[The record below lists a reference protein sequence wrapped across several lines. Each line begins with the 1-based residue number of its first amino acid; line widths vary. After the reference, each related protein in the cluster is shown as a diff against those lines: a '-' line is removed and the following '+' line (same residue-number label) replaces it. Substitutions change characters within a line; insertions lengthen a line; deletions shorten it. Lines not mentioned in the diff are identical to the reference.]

1 MLMAGI
7 QDALWE
13 GMSLLTVSGVTQ
25 GRDLCD
31 FITPTSGHWCWLL
44 AGTSHL
50 STGAPSTWPFH
61 IFLHVDWFDLP
72 HGVAAGLPK
81 RVSHNTR
88 TEHDTLIRPSLW
100 SHATLLPPDAAGQGL
115 GNDPPRLAG
124 GNIRVKAPED
134 CQEGENIAA
143 TILGKVQ
150 PDIAALTG
158 MKENYIHNI
167 VILLGK
173 KQLSF
178 LNTIFRKNTSS

>member
-1 MLMAGI
+1 MLAVGWDFTSVHRSTQYMAFPYI
-7 QDALWE
+7 
-13 GMSLLTVSGVTQ
+13 
-25 GRDLCD
+25 
-31 FITPTSGHWCWLL
+31 P
-44 AGTSHL
+44 
-50 STGAPSTWPFH
+50 P
-61 IFLHVDWFDLP
+61 LP

-81 RVSHNTR
+81 RVSHSTR
-88 TEHDTLIRPSLW
+88 TEHDTLVRPSLR
-100 SHATLLPPDAAGQGL
+100 SHAALLPPDAAGRGL

-150 PDIAALTG
+150 PVIAALTG

-178 LNTIFRKNTSS
+178 LNTIFRKNTSNEQTL